1 MWMFTVYVV
10 VVVVVVSFFFHVLFK
25 MSIGDKLSNSIT
37 ALVNKIR
44 GVESPDIVSSLIFK

>member
-10 VVVVVVSFFFHVLFK
+10 VVFVSFFFLVLFK
-25 MSIGDKLSNSIT
+25 MSIGDKLSNSII

>member
-1 MWMFTVYVV
+1 MFTVYVV

-44 GVESPDIVSSLIFK
+44 GVESPDIVRSLIFK